1 LVKCSVFI
9 ATSLDGF
16 ISREDG
22 SIDWLNEA
30 GDRSPEGEDYGYAHF
45 MVDIDA
51 LVMGRSTFEQ
61 VLTFGEWPYGSKP
74 VVVLSS
80 SPKNLP
86 AYLPPTVS
94 SSAEEPLRLV
104 QRLSSA
110 RFHHLY
116 IDGGQTI
123 QGFLA
128 AGLINEITITVI
140 PVLLGSGRSL
150 FGTLASD
157 VQLDLICSRAF
168 KSGFVQSHYRVL
180 SSLIPPAAGAE
191 YHPEGDDNHHV

>member
-16 ISREDG
+16 ISRKDG

-30 GDRSPEGEDYGYAHF
+30 GVRNPEGEDYGYAHF

-80 SPKNLP
+80 TLKNLP
-86 AYLPPTVS
+86 AHLPPTVS
-94 SSAEEPLRLV
+94 LSAEEPLRLV

-110 RFHHLY
+110 GFHHLY

-140 PVLLGSGRSL
+140 PVLLGSGRPL
-150 FGTLASD
+150 FGMLASD
-157 VQLDLICSRAF
+157 VQLDLICSRAY
-168 KSGFVQSHYRVL
+168 KSGFVQNHYRVL
-180 SSLIPPAAGAE
+180 SPLIPPAAGAE
-191 YHPEGDDNHHV
+191 YHPEGGR